1 MNYRECYLDGVNIL
15 KKAMVPDAELDT
27 RLLLEFVCKTDRN
40 TLLVHWDR
48 EVSSKEQSCFYEF
61 ISKREKRIP
70 IQLLT
75 NQQYFYGL
83 PFYVNE
89 HVLIPRQDT
98 EILVEQAL
106 KLVKP
111 GMKVL
116 DMCTGS
122 GCIIISIMAMFQ
134 NMIGYGVDISKEAIK
149 VAEKN
154 SNELLPREYQPVW
167 KSGDLFHAFE
177 DEIVPPV
184 FDMIVS
190 NPPYIPTKDIKDLM
204 PEVNE
209 HEPMSALDGSED
221 GLFFYK
227 KIIKESKTYVTD
239 DSSLLFEIGYNQGKA
254 VSLLMEEAG
263 YKEVTVIKD
272 YAGLD
277 RVVIGKRK

>member
-15 KKAMVPDAELDT
+15 KEAMVPDAELDT

-61 ISKREKRIP
+61 ISKRAKRIP

-122 GCIIISIMAMFQ
+122 GCIIISMMAMFQ
-134 NMIGYGVDISKEAIK
+134 KITGYGVDISNEAIK

-154 SNELLPREYQPVW
+154 SKELLPRDYQPVW
-167 KSGDLFHAFE
+167 KAGDIFHAFE
-177 DEIVPPV
+177 DEVVPPV

-204 PEVNE
+204 PEVKE
-209 HEPMSALDGSED
+209 HEPISALDGSED

-227 KIIKESKTYVTD
+227 NIIRESKTYVTD